1 MGGCGRFGLTR
12 YAILLS
18 ELTGLQGTKVQI
30 ASAMEIKQHIDRAME
45 LEDKDPM
52 PPYMAGAWAFEF
64 SNLSTVSRWFAQ
76 KLFGKLPETSFKDA
90 LGYFELSEVGVES
103 VQWSSGRF

>member
-1 MGGCGRFGLTR
+1 M
-12 YAILLS
+12 
-18 ELTGLQGTKVQI
+18 QI
-30 ASAMEIKQHIDRAME
+30 SSAMEIKQHIDRAME

-76 KLFGKLPETSFKDA
+76 KLFGKLPETSFSDA
-90 LGYFELSEVGVES
+90 LGYFEMSEVGTL
-103 VQWSSGRF
+103 